1 MSSGGRSD
9 MPRIILHRS
18 TERLHLQYE
27 DGFRE
32 QIFDKE
38 RMRWLLL
45 EGHALVII
53 FLIIFHYFS
62 FKV

>member
-1 MSSGGRSD
+1 

-27 DGFRE
+27 DWFRE

-38 RMRWLLL
+38 RIRWLLL
-45 EGHALVII
+45 EGHALVILNRP
-53 FLIIFHYFS
+53 FLNNPLFS
-62 FKV
+62 YICP